1 MKIEGTV
8 VAMVTPFTED
18 DVVDE
23 AGLRENINYLIENGV
38 DGLLVAGT
46 TGESATITHEEQ
58 RRMIDILV
66 DEVNG
71 RVRTVAGAGSN
82 SSREAMGLVEYA
94 EDAGADAALVITP
107 YYNKPQPHGLI
118 EHYTMLEEAADIPLI
133 IYNVPSRTG
142 TDIDVD
148 TVAELAKLDG
158 IIGIKEAIPDLDK
171 VSMLRSRLMDLG
183 LDDFTVLSGNDNL
196 TLPMISMGAEG
207 VISVVA
213 NVDPARMSR
222 LVNEALSGDF
232 ESAMKTHYELY
243 SLMKVLFIESN
254 PVPVKEA
261 LNMMGRPAGHVR
273 MPLAPLQDANRERLM
288 MVLEELAL
296 I

>member
-1 MKIEGTV
+1 
-8 VAMVTPFTED
+8 
-18 DVVDE
+18 
-23 AGLRENINYLIENGV
+23 
-38 DGLLVAGT
+38 
-46 TGESATITHEEQ
+46 
-58 RRMIDILV
+58 
-66 DEVNG
+66 
-71 RVRTVAGAGSN
+71 
-82 SSREAMGLVEYA
+82 
-94 EDAGADAALVITP
+94 
-107 YYNKPQPHGLI
+107 
-118 EHYTMLEEAADIPLI
+118 
-133 IYNVPSRTG
+133 
-142 TDIDVD
+142 IDVD

-158 IIGIKEAIPDLDK
+158 IIGIKEASPDLDK

-232 ESAMKTHYELY
+232 GSAMKTHYELY